1 MSKKSFIDSVEVKTP
16 CDADWHEM
24 SGNDTIRFC
33 DHCAKSVN
41 NISALRRKDA
51 MRFVRAS
58 KGELC
63 IRYIANPATKRPMF
77 ADQLIQIARRTP
89 GLAAGVVSASISLA
103 TLAYGQTQPQ
113 NESPEPA
120 AVEIPIAV
128 TESEEIRNDFA
139 NQDEKTGGVIRG
151 VIRDYHGKPVPGVT
165 IFLASE
171 SSYNGEETVT
181 DKDGSY
187 KFDELEPETYMLRVQ
202 TSAGFIRK
210 VAPGVTLSAEETIV
224 QDLNV
229 RTHVLKIEGGTGV
242 GSGFG
247 SGFGGASIAIQ
258 YKLPLNQAVAD
269 DDLQLVKTLLD
280 SGENPNGKDANYN
293 DITPLFLAVESGN
306 LDITRLLIQHGA
318 KVNARDESKRTP
330 LMFIDGDATPELI
343 EILLRAV
350 S

>member
-113 NESPEPA
+113 NENPEPA
-120 AVEIPIAV
+120 A
-128 TESEEIRNDFA
+128 ESL
-139 NQDEKTGGVIRG
+139 G
-151 VIRDYHGKPVPGVT
+151 
-165 IFLASE
+165 FL
-171 SSYNGEETVT
+171 G
-181 DKDGSY
+181 
-187 KFDELEPETYMLRVQ
+187 
-202 TSAGFIRK
+202 
-210 VAPGVTLSAEETIV
+210 
-224 QDLNV
+224 
-229 RTHVLKIEGGTGV
+229 
-242 GSGFG
+242 
-247 SGFGGASIAIQ
+247 
-258 YKLPLNQAVAD
+258 
-269 DDLQLVKTLLD
+269 
-280 SGENPNGKDANYN
+280 
-293 DITPLFLAVESGN
+293 
-306 LDITRLLIQHGA
+306 
-318 KVNARDESKRTP
+318 
-330 LMFIDGDATPELI
+330 
-343 EILLRAV
+343 
-350 S
+350 